1 MNKADLKS
9 IRASLMKSGVVD
21 EEKIE
26 ALMHA
31 LVDVKESFEKIY
43 KVILPQLVKGKN
55 TREQIQDLV
64 WDIREEFRHIEYH
77 IRDSDVLDL

>member
-1 MNKADLKS
+1 
-9 IRASLMKSGVVD
+9 MKSGVVD